1 MSTPSLIVPRFEI
14 GLMDKNGNISRE
26 WYKFFA
32 LMAKSIGPSLTNSS
46 DLQSFENMDAASVE
60 SLGIS
65 ALNIANAAKVA
76 AAAAQAAANVA
87 EADAQQGNIMAWWP
101 WESP

>member
-1 MSTPSLIVPRFEI
+1 MTSLIVPRFEI
-14 GLMDKNGNISRE
+14 GLTDKNGNISRE

-32 LMAKSIGPSLTNSS
+32 LIAKSIGPSLTNSS
-46 DLQSFENMDAASVE
+46 DLQSFENMDVASLEALAV
-60 SLGIS
+60 S

-76 AAAAQAAANVA
+76 AAAAAAAAAVA